1 MLEQGIYQHFKGA
14 HYEVLELARHSETE
28 EWLVIYRP
36 LYGERGIW
44 ARPLSMFTE
53 SVERDGEVKPRFRYL
68 AESKAALERDE

>member
-53 SVERDGEVKPRFRYL
+53 SVERDGEVKPRFRYV
-68 AESKAALERDE
+68 AESEAALERDE